1 MNDETELRAT
11 LERLHGLLE
20 SSGELDPDLRDRLRA
35 TLEDISGALERTGG
49 GEDGTSLADRL
60 GEFTEHFEEEHPSL
74 AEVAGRLAGMLAN
87 LGI

>member
-1 MNDETELRAT
+1 MRDDAELRTT

-20 SSGELDPDLRDRLRA
+20 TSRELDPDLRDRLRA
-35 TLEDISGALERTGG
+35 TLEDISGALERADGD
-49 GEDGTSLADRL
+49 EDGASLAERL

-74 AEVAGRLAGMLAN
+74 AEVAGRLAAMLAN

>member
-1 MNDETELRAT
+1 MSDDAELRAT

-20 SSGELDPDLRDRLRA
+20 SSGELDPKLRERLNE
-35 TLEDISGALERTGG
+35 TLKDISGALERA
-49 GEDGTSLADRL
+49 GEEGHDSSLAERL

-74 AEVAGRLAGMLAN
+74 AEVAGRLATMLAN